1 MTKLLPLAL
10 ALALTGCSFAPEY
23 KRPAAPVP
31 SAWPAEKVMRSGSQ
45 PDGAGGTAKTF
56 SDDWK
61 SFFTDP
67 QLQDFIA
74 AALEHNRDLRIALA
88 RVDEARALAGIAG
101 ADRLPMLDMN
111 VQRQAAL
118 TPGDL
123 SGTGRAVSSQRYD
136 ANFGIAAFE
145 LDFWG
150 RVKNLDD
157 AARANFL
164 ASDYAQRAFR
174 LTLIGD
180 VAAAWYSLRE
190 LDARAALADATA
202 QSREQ
207 SRTLVGK
214 RRDVGLAGDLDFL
227 AADGAWATA
236 RAEAANLARQKAAAA
251 NALRLLV
258 GSDVTLASQAA
269 NPTGAVPPGDAGAR
283 SRGPACGDATVEA
296 DAATATSKP
305 ASRIPLADASPPPC
319 GAPSAASGRPTFS
332 APPEIAVDLP
342 SEVLLRRPDVLA
354 AEQKLIAAN
363 ANIGAARA
371 AFLPRISL
379 TAVAGSA
386 SRALSGLFD
395 SGSGAWSF
403 VPLLKLPLFD
413 AGRSAGN
420 VDLAQARKNI
430 AVAEYEKTIQQAF
443 REVADLLAARE
454 RYAEQLKAL
463 EAAAAAQDERLQR
476 VEARH
481 LAGVSSYLE
490 LLDAQRERFAAQ
502 QSVLATQRG
511 WLATA
516 ASLYKALGGT
526 GPAAN

>member
-1 MTKLLPLAL
+1 MNKLLPLLTML
-10 ALALTGCSFAPEY
+10 AVAGCSLAPEY
-23 KRPAAPVP
+23 KRPVAPVP
-31 SAWPAEKVMRSGSQ
+31 SAWPEKIGS
-45 PDGAGGTAKTF
+45 GGTAIPAMKF

-61 SFFTDP
+61 TFFTDP
-67 QLQDFIA
+67 QLQQLIA

-88 RVDEARALAGIAG
+88 RIDEARALAGIAG
-101 ADRLPMLDMN
+101 ADRLPTLDVN
-111 VQRQAAL
+111 VQRQASL

-123 SGTGRAVSSQRYD
+123 SATGRALSSQRYD
-136 ANFGIAAFE
+136 ANLGIAAFE

-157 AARANFL
+157 AARASFL
-164 ASDYAQRAFR
+164 ASDYAQRSFR

-236 RAEAANLARQKAAAA
+236 RAEAASLARQKSAAE

-258 GSDVTLASQAA
+258 GSDVAAPGAAAQAA
-269 NPTGAVPPGDAGAR
+269 GAVPPA
-283 SRGPACGDATVEA
+283 PAPGV
-296 DAATATSKP
+296 P
-305 ASRIPLADASPPPC
+305 AE
-319 GAPSAASGRPTFS
+319 TFS
-332 APPEIAVDLP
+332 APPTIAVDLP

-413 AGRSAGN
+413 GGRSAGN

-443 REVADLLAARE
+443 REVADLLAAHA

-463 EAAAAAQDERLQR
+463 EAAATAQDERLQR

-502 QSVLATQRG
+502 QSVLATQRA
-511 WLATA
+511 WAATA

-526 GPAAN
+526 GSAGG